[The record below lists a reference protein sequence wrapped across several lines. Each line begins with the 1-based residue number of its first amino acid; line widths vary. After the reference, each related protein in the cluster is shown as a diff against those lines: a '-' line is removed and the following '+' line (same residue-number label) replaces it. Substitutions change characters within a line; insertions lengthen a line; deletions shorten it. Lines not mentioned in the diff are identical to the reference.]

1 MKKNI
6 LYPLVGLAVLLG
18 MSGCSEDRYET
29 SVVKQIELFLNDNE
43 WFVNVGLSTR
53 PLFIY
58 DAGSGEYKANYTT
71 HYRFPLGNGTYK
83 IVATPAPDQ
92 LIPSPVNLNELI
104 IPQDPESRRR
114 VEISNPVEYSSPFDT
129 PLSIRMYSRTG
140 VLRLR
145 ATDTKSDR
153 SYSTVRAI
161 VTAPISGYR
170 VVDGSYVESPVEL
183 VRDRATTSGGVN
195 YTDDFVTFQTA
206 SVGQAVT
213 VRIDYLDSE
222 GSIIQSK
229 PMEGSFPIYPN
240 DTTQID
246 FPLNDTE
253 HPIIQDYTV
262 TILSEGWNEENITPE
277 VPIMVPDGYTYAAP
291 GTNLRNLCN
300 ELFDDESVSEVKLFL
315 RAGTTYNLGRL
326 EIKKPLSILGQ
337 EPSSS
342 ETRTVMDMGN
352 GSING
357 NLDYLHFENLD
368 INPTDD
374 YLFRPGQL
382 TFHVKDLTFKSCNIN
397 NLRRSMWYAEIST
410 DDSQMVDNFVIED
423 CRMLNFNAGN
433 RNYSMISLG
442 ANNPIYNIVIRN
454 STVHTATE
462 GLRNTL
468 IGGTRDQKENM
479 NITLENSTFVRLGP
493 ANMTFFDLRTG
504 SAMTELRLTVKNNLF
519 SGTTASGQGRW
530 MYLDGKAV
538 KDFSGNY
545 RTSDFVLNNWGVDAA
560 EVPAATV
567 TKDELFE
574 DAATGNLT
582 IKDRSSEV
590 YTNRIGDPHWLE

>member
-71 HYRFPLGNGTYK
+71 HYRFPLENGTYK
-83 IVATPAPDQ
+83 IVATPSPEQ

-145 ATDTKSDR
+145 ATDTKPDR
-153 SYSTVRAI
+153 SYSTVRAV

-183 VRDRATTSGGVN
+183 VRDRATNSGGVN
-195 YTDDFVTFQTA
+195 YTDDFVLFQTS
-206 SVGQAVT
+206 SVGQALT
-213 VRIDYLDSE
+213 VRIDYLNNE
-222 GSIIQSK
+222 GSVIQSK

-300 ELFDDESVSEVKLFL
+300 ELFDDESVTEVKLFL

-357 NLDYLHFENLD
+357 NLDYLHFENID

-382 TFHVKDLTFKSCNIN
+382 SFHVKDLTFKSCNIN

-410 DDSQMVDNFVIED
+410 DDSQIVDNFVMDD

-468 IGGTRDQKENM
+468 IGGTRNQKENM

-493 ANMTFFDLRTG
+493 VGMTFFDLRTG

-545 RTSDFVLNNWGVDAA
+545 RTSDFELNNWGVDAA
-560 EVPAATV
+560 EVPVATV

-574 DAATGNLT
+574 DVATGNLT

>member
-43 WFVNVGLSTR
+43 WFVNVGLTTR

-58 DAGSGEYKANYTT
+58 DSGSGEYKANYTT
-71 HYRFPLGNGTYK
+71 HYRFPLENGTYK
-83 IVATPAPDQ
+83 IVATPSPEQ
-92 LIPSPVNLNELI
+92 LIPSPVNLNELV

-145 ATDTKSDR
+145 ATDTKPDR
-153 SYSTVRAI
+153 SYSTVRAV

-183 VRDRATTSGGVN
+183 VRDRTTTSGGVN
-195 YTDDFVTFQTA
+195 YTDDFVLFQT
-206 SVGQAVT
+206 STVGQALT
-213 VRIDYLDSE
+213 VRIDYLDSQ
-222 GSIIQSK
+222 GSVVQSK
-229 PMEGSFPIYPN
+229 PMEGSFPIYAN

-253 HPIIQDYTV
+253 NPIIQDYTV

-410 DDSQMVDNFVIED
+410 SDSQMVDNFVIDD
-423 CRMLNFNAGN
+423 CRMLNFNAGD

-454 STVHTATE
+454 STVHTATQ

-560 EVPAATV
+560 EVPVATV

-582 IKDRSSEV
+582 VKDRTSEV